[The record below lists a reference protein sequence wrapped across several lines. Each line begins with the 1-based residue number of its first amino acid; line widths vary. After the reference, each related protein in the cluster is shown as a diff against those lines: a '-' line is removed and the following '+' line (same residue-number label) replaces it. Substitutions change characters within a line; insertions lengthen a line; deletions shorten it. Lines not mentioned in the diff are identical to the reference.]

1 MIKNIEPIFPFPSV
15 WVKDIEKRDGWV
27 YPCVSAI
34 LLFPN
39 NKLQRIKCKVRN
51 GFASYSSHN
60 LHQRNLPRKTIGRS

>member
-51 GFASYSSHN
+51 GFASY
-60 LHQRNLPRKTIGRS
+60 